1 MPFETQSNTDTT
13 INEPEKKISKLTI
26 ILITLILIALS
37 YLSYS
42 LYTDSQSKDT
52 QDNEIPALSSQE
64 LNSDEL
70 NSSSPI
76 QDNAS
81 DTVVDNKTEQI
92 YTLSQVAENNTK
104 NSCWTIIE
112 GNVYNIT
119 SYIPNHPGGESNI
132 LQVCG
137 KDGSALFAKPTEHK
151 EGGANNLLNGFKIGT
166 MSQ

>member
-1 MPFETQSNTDTT
+1 MPFETQSNTETI
-13 INEPEKKISKLTI
+13 INEPQKKVSKLTI
-26 ILITLILIALS
+26 TLIVLIFIALS

-52 QDNEIPALSSQE
+52 QDNEIPELSSQE

-70 NSSSPI
+70 NSSPPI
-76 QDNAS
+76 QDNTP
-81 DTVVDNKTEQI
+81 DTVVDNNPEQI
-92 YTLSQVAENNTK
+92 YTLSQVAENNNK
-104 NSCWTIIE
+104 NSCWTVVE

-119 SYIPNHPGGESNI
+119 SYIPNHPGGEANI

-151 EGGANNLLNGFKIGT
+151 EGGANNVLNGFKIGT